1 MNADAVEQIQ
11 QVLNYQFKDSQ
22 ILDEALLHSS
32 AAGNRLRSNER
43 MEFLGDSVLSLVI
56 CNTLFN
62 RFPDYLEG
70 DLTKVK
76 SRLVSRKSCAE
87 IANQLQLPGF
97 MKVGKGMERTR
108 AMSGSVAAASLES
121 VIAAIYLDGGMAVA
135 EQFIVR
141 VFDAMITQADAEQHQ
156 ENFKSLLQQHCQRR
170 HSLTPYY
177 ELLDEKGPDHNK
189 CFQVAV
195 VIQHQR
201 YPGAW
206 GVTKKDAEQLAAKEA
221 LIELGLITQT
231 QEAENDQPET
241 LPG

>member
-56 CNTLFN
+56 CNTLFS

-108 AMSGSVAAASLES
+108 AMEGSVAAASLES
-121 VIAAIYLDGGMAVA
+121 VIAAIYLDGGMGAA

-231 QEAENDQPET
+231 QEAENDKPET